1 MSRNRCSD
9 RLDPLDSK
17 TRELLDRGAGDRP
30 RLKRTVNAMHIGL
43 TMFPTEYAIQ
53 PHELAKEAEARGF
66 ESLWLPE
73 HSHIPTSRKSP
84 WPGGGELP
92 KPYYYSYDPFVSL
105 AAAAALTKT
114 IKLATGVCL
123 VIQRDPIH
131 TAKEV
136 STLDRLSSGRFL
148 FGIGAGWNAEEMADH
163 GTAFETRFKLM
174 RERILAMKEI
184 WTHEKAKFAGE
195 FVKFD
200 ETFQWPKPVQKPHPP
215 IIIGGGFPHAAK
227 RAIAYGDGWVPIGGR
242 LDPLQVLPQFRK
254 MAKDAGRDP
263 TSLSFS
269 LFGVARD
276 PELLK
281 RYRGAGVDR
290 VVLQLP
296 SKPREEILPMLD
308 ESAAFARGL

>member
-1 MSRNRCSD
+1 MNCSM
-9 RLDPLDSK
+9 LS
-17 TRELLDRGAGDRP
+17 GDGP

-53 PHELAKEAEARGF
+53 PHDLAREAEARGF

-263 TSLSFS
+263 ASLSFS

-308 ESAAFARGL
+308 ESAGFARGL

>member
-1 MSRNRCSD
+1 MNCSM
-9 RLDPLDSK
+9 LS
-17 TRELLDRGAGDRP
+17 GDGP
-30 RLKRTVNAMHIGL
+30 GLKRTVNAMHIGL
-43 TMFPTEYAIQ
+43 TMFPTDYAIQ
-53 PHELAKEAEARGF
+53 PHDLAREAEARGF

-148 FGIGAGWNAEEMADH
+148 FGIGAGWNVEEMADH
-163 GTAFETRFKLM
+163 GTAFQTRFKLM

-184 WTHEKAKFAGE
+184 WTHEKAKFSGE
-195 FVKFD
+195 FVNFD

-263 TSLSFS
+263 ASLSFS

-308 ESAAFARGL
+308 ESAGFARGL